1 LSWHWSCVASAPR
14 SRTPSGSARVVP
26 GVPPGVFEEDRCG
39 PGSLALVLAAHGA
52 SVTAHELVRTLPEA
66 PGRGVLSVDMLIA
79 ARERGFDAALVAGSG
94 ELLLREVTAGRPA
107 ILMLRLLDV
116 PGATRDVFHY
126 VVADGADPERGLLR
140 FQFGDGR
147 ARWAPLTDVDGSWK
161 PVGRAL
167 LLIRARDDT
176 DAAMERA
183 VSLENAARPQEAEAL
198 YREVLLVRPE
208 SVRAWVNLGNVA
220 AGQGRRTDAETAYRR
235 ALAVA
240 PEDRD
245 ALNNLAWLL
254 RDEPL
259 RLEEAE
265 ALAARA
271 AAQPGPDRPLALDT
285 LGRIQAARGRCGEAV
300 TTLREAL
307 EADPLFD
314 ATRRSLLDGLAL
326 AEACVA
332 R

>member
-1 LSWHWSCVASAPR
+1 MPLA
-14 SRTPSGSARVVP
+14 
-26 GVPPGVFEEDRCG
+26 VFEEDRCG
-39 PGSLALVLAAHGA
+39 PGSLALVFAAHGTI
-52 SVTAHELVRTLPEA
+52 VTAQELARTLPET

-107 ILMLRLLDV
+107 ILMLRLLNA
-116 PGATRDVFHY
+116 PGAKRDVFHY
-126 VVADGADPERGLLR
+126 VVADGADPGRGLLR

-167 LLIRARDDT
+167 LLVRARDDT

-183 VSLENAARPQEAEAL
+183 VSLEKGDRPREAEAL

-208 SVRAWVNLGNVA
+208 SVRAWVNLGNVT

-254 RDEPL
+254 RDEPA

-271 AAQPGPDRPLALDT
+271 AALPGEDRPLALDT

-300 TTLREAL
+300 ATLREAL
-307 EADPLFD
+307 EARPLLD

>member
-1 LSWHWSCVASAPR
+1 LGCVASAPR
-14 SRTPSGSARVVP
+14 SRTPSGAARVVP
-26 GVPPGVFEEDRCG
+26 GVPLAVFEEDRCG

-52 SVTAHELVRTLPEA
+52 SVTAHELARTLPET

-79 ARERGFDAALVAGSG
+79 ARERGFDAALVSGSG
-94 ELLLREVTAGRPA
+94 ELLQREVMAGRPVV
-107 ILMLRLLDV
+107 LMLRLLDV
-116 PGATRDVFHY
+116 PGAKRDVFHY
-126 VVADGADPERGLLR
+126 VVVDGADPGRGLLR

-167 LLIRARDDT
+167 LLVRAHGDT
-176 DAAMERA
+176 DVAMERA
-183 VSLENAARPQEAEAL
+183 VAHEKGARPQEAEAL

-208 SVRAWVNLGNVA
+208 SVRAWVNLGNVTA
-220 AGQGRRTDAETAYRR
+220 DQGRRTDAETAYRR
-235 ALAVA
+235 ALAIA

-254 RDEPL
+254 RDEPA

-265 ALAARA
+265 ALAAQA
-271 AAQPGPDRPLALDT
+271 AALPGPDRPLALDT

-300 TTLREAL
+300 ATFREAL
-307 EADPLFD
+307 EAGPLVD
-314 ATRRSLLDGLAL
+314 ATRRSLLEGLAL
-326 AEACVA
+326 AEACVG